1 MKRLIYPS
9 HVALRMR
16 QRSIEHR
23 QIEVALQEPHITL
36 PTLDKK
42 RSRVMRKFGIKTL
55 DVIYEERREYIVLV
69 TAAWLGDEDRKVK
82 PK

>member
-1 MKRLIYPS
+1 
-9 HVALRMR
+9 MR

-23 QIEVALQEPHITL
+23 QIEVTLKEPHITL

-42 RSRVMRKFGIKTL
+42 RSRVMRKFGTQTL